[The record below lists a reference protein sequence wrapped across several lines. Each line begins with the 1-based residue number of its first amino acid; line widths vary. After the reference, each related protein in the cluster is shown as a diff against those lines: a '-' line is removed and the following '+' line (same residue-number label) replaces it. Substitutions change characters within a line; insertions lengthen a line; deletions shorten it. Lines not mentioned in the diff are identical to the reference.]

1 LKKYLKSDMK
11 KEDVIFAFEHS
22 NRNRYIKLFDYYKEW
37 FINSDYL
44 SIEISRKIKE
54 DLDIQV
60 SKNSIHYIR
69 SKIMPKRLAK
79 KIEKRREFELNP
91 KIETTNYSTNENLN
105 SESNFEFNEPKS
117 IDYNQEIVTFRK
129 SKI

>member
-1 LKKYLKSDMK
+1 MK
-11 KEDVIFAFEHS
+11 KEDIIYAFEHS
-22 NRNRYIKLFDYYKEW
+22 NRNRYIKLFDYYEEW

-44 SIEISRKIKE
+44 SIEISRKIKD

-60 SKNSIHYIR
+60 STNSIHYIR
-69 SKIMPKRLAK
+69 SKIMPKRLAER
-79 KIEKRREFELNP
+79 IEKRREPVFNP

-117 IDYNQEIVTFRK
+117 IDHNQEIVTFRK